1 MSVFTNSA
9 SRSIEQA
16 RDYTAAILNLLGPRD
31 PMDVLGRTDEGIRAA
46 IAGMSDAQLS
56 QPESAGKW
64 SVRQVVRHLAD
75 SDLVWGYRV
84 RMVLAQDRPP
94 LTGYDQDLWAQRL
107 HYERTPI
114 DEALDLFSVLRRS
127 NLRLLTN
134 ASADDLRRVGVHAER
149 GEESVEHMVRM
160 YAGHDLLHLRQLERI
175 RQTVE
180 RIA

>member
-1 MSVFTNSA
+1 MSVFTNPA
-9 SRSIEQA
+9 SRSIDQA
-16 RDYTAAILNLLGPRD
+16 RDYTAAILNLLGSRD
-31 PMDVLGRTDEGIRAA
+31 PLAVLGRTDEEIRAA

-56 QPESAGKW
+56 QPESAGNW

-94 LTGYDQDLWAQRL
+94 LTGYDQDLWARRL
-107 HYERTPI
+107 HYERAPI

-134 ASADDLRRVGVHAER
+134 ASAEDLRRVGVHAER

-175 RQTVE
+175 RRIVE
-180 RIA
+180 RHA